1 MAIIIIVIKGYVSTK
16 HSVFGSMVSHDNKG
30 PVSVCMQCS
39 TAIARGMVIV
49 IACNQY
55 DDMSETIKQS
65 KTILN

>member
-1 MAIIIIVIKGYVSTK
+1 
-16 HSVFGSMVSHDNKG
+16 MVSHDNKG